1 MLAQMNSGEFATD
14 VGATAALTS
23 PVWLP
28 WLHTASEFAALMFPI
43 LGGLWLTVQIIVKLT
58 QVVRAARSE

>member
-1 MLAQMNSGEFATD
+1 MPEVTNGEFVTD

-43 LGGLWLTVQIIVKLT
+43 LGGTWLAVQIIVKLV
-58 QVVRAARSE
+58 QVYRGFRLK